1 MDTLIELSHIKK
13 TFGKLQV
20 LKDISCHFESGNIVS
35 VLGPN
40 ASGKTTM
47 IKSILGMVIP
57 DEGDIRFCGA
67 RVNKTFDYK
76 KYIGYMPQIGRYPDN
91 MKIGQLF
98 DMMLDIR
105 NCNKIPDTDLIEA
118 YRLKSMYHKPMRTLS
133 GGTRQKVSAAL
144 AFMFNPDV
152 LILDEPTAG
161 LDPFATEILK
171 QKILAEKAN
180 NRLVIITSHILSES
194 EELADTVMYLYEGK
208 IKFYEPLAALQMETG
223 EQKLG
228 KILTRL
234 LTEEH
239 V

>member
-1 MDTLIELSHIKK
+1 
-13 TFGKLQV
+13 
-20 LKDISCHFESGNIVS
+20 
-35 VLGPN
+35 
-40 ASGKTTM
+40 
-47 IKSILGMVIP
+47 
-57 DEGDIRFCGA
+57 
-67 RVNKTFDYK
+67 
-76 KYIGYMPQIGRYPDN
+76 MPQIGHYPDN

-223 EQKLG
+223 EQRLG

>member
-1 MDTLIELSHIKK
+1 METLIELSHITKA
-13 TFGKLQV
+13 FGKLQV
-20 LKDISCHFESGNIVS
+20 LKDVNCHFESGNIVS

-57 DEGDIRFCGA
+57 DEGDIRFRGS
-67 RVNKTFDYK
+67 RVNQTFDYK
-76 KYIGYMPQIGRYPDN
+76 RYLGYMPQIGHYPDN

-105 NCNKIPDTDLIEA
+105 NCTKIPDADLIDA
-118 YRLKSMYHKPMRTLS
+118 YQLRNIYHKPMRTLS

-161 LDPFATEILK
+161 LDPLATEILK
-171 QKILAEKAN
+171 EKILAEKAN

-194 EELADTVMYLYEGK
+194 EELADTVMYLYEGR
-208 IKFYEPLAALQMETG
+208 IKFYEPLAALRAETG

-234 LTEEH
+234 LSEQH